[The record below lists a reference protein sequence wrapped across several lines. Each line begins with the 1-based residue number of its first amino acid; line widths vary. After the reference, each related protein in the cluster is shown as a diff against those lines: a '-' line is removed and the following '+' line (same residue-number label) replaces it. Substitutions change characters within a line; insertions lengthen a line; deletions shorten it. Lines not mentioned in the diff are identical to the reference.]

1 MPMGCDLKGSRLLA
15 ELREFAS
22 FSRETQRY
30 ICRSLEVA
38 LTPDVPVNDW
48 ARDDRDLESIRLQ
61 RQIYPELLRI
71 RTMLAKEVRAVDA
84 EGFLL
89 PLIEAT
95 AFDLGCARICAFRPY
110 RFLYERLLGAA
121 ARPWLPT
128 AFLAAAGLPYFPA
141 RASRQ
146 LISTIE
152 YGLSDDWPTT
162 EPAYWP
168 SWIDDGE
175 MLAA

>member
-1 MPMGCDLKGSRLLA
+1 MPTGCDLKGSRLLA

-22 FSRETQRY
+22 FGRETQRY

-38 LTPDVPVNDW
+38 LTPDVAVDCW
-48 ARDDRDLESIRLQ
+48 ARDDRELEAIRLQ
-61 RQIYPELLRI
+61 RQIYPDLLRI
-71 RTMLAKEVRAVDA
+71 RTVLANPSRTVEADD
-84 EGFLL
+84 FLL
-89 PLIEAT
+89 QLIEAT
-95 AFDLGCARICAFRPY
+95 AFDLSCARICAFAPY

-146 LISTIE
+146 LISTAE
-152 YGLSDDWPTT
+152 HVLADDWPDT

-168 SWIDDGE
+168 CWIDDGE
-175 MLAA
+175 ALAA

>member
-1 MPMGCDLKGSRLLA
+1 MPTRCDLKGSRMLA

-22 FSRETQRY
+22 FSREAQRY

-38 LTPDVPVNDW
+38 LVSDVPVDCW
-48 ARDDRDLESIRLQ
+48 ARDDRELESIRLQ
-61 RQIYPELLRI
+61 REIYAELLRI
-71 RTMLAKEVRAVDA
+71 RATLAKDTRAVDA

-95 AFDLGCARICAFRPY
+95 AFDLSCGRICAFAPY

-121 ARPWLPT
+121 VRPWLPT

-146 LISTIE
+146 LISTAE
-152 YGLSDDWPTT
+152 HVLSDDWPEA

-168 SWIDDGE
+168 HWIDEGDA
-175 MLAA
+175 LAA